1 MVKGEFALPLK
12 MEMLKGPK
20 IADID
25 YQMMEVQNVIPMDEW
40 RFMQEQCFSGNVT
53 FKICFWLLGFRPRPP
68 PEFRSWTPCSA
79 TPTFR
84 STPPWGISCGRPGL
98 VNIL

>member
-53 FKICFWLLGFRPRPP
+53 FKICFGLLGFRPDLRRSSILGPPVVRRPLSLLP
-68 PEFRSWTPCSA
+68 SVGA
-79 TPTFR
+79 QA
-84 STPPWGISCGRPGL
+84 
-98 VNIL
+98 